1 MVINS
6 IDSLFVFGPQCFLL
20 VLQTLVLW
28 AMSSVKTQQLLT
40 KLWIAFN
47 PFHAQVYVKIN
58 FAQQHVLYLD
68 MESVECCKSPIG
80 TSGLCISTKKCRGR
94 ILVLF
99 YTQTYYLLY
108 AMVKWCN
115 VNSRINCYTIICLR
129 KCVGVPLGSTRPYL
143 PYLPYPPSP
152 GTKFVVS

>member
-1 MVINS
+1 MINS
-6 IDSLFVFGPQCFLL
+6 IDSLFVFGRHCFLL
-20 VLQTLVLW
+20 FLQTCSF
-28 AMSSVKTQQLLT
+28 MSHVQCKTQQLFT

-47 PFHAQVYVKIN
+47 PFHAPSLCENKFCSATCYI
-58 FAQQHVLYLD
+58 D
-68 MESVECCKSPIG
+68 MESVERCRSPNC
-80 TSGLCISTKKCRGR
+80 TSGLCISTKKCRGH

-108 AMVKWCN
+108 TMVKWCN
-115 VNSRINCYTIICLR
+115 VNSRINCYTIICLP

>member
-6 IDSLFVFGPQCFLL
+6 IDSLFVFGRHCFLL
-20 VLQTLVLW
+20 FLQTCSF
-28 AMSSVKTQQLLT
+28 MSHVQCKTQQLFT

-58 FAQQHVLYLD
+58 FAQQHVTYLD
-68 MESVECCKSPIG
+68 MESVECCRG
-80 TSGLCISTKKCRGR
+80 LNCTSGLCISTKKCRGR

-115 VNSRINCYTIICLR
+115 VYCRINCYTIICLP
-129 KCVGVPLGSTRPYL
+129 KCVGVPLGSTRPY
-143 PYLPYPPSP
+143 PPYPPSP